1 MDEAVAHT
9 AHQRTAPHQ
18 QQQHVRAVGQLHCEA
33 AHAANAKQSGAFF
46 PPKKSRLA
54 GLRDGRGRVKAT
66 LGWKRRCPQCLFVKS
81 ILTASRTV
89 GGMAPRYKLA
99 GNGFG
104 WQHAAQHASQHI
116 YIHSTSQRSAAQ
128 AAGRLLCA
136 VVCKSDGAISCQQP
150 AASSQREAPT
160 VRRPASARLVDG
172 RRKKN
177 AIHAHARANGDRR
190 RGRARATRAAPA
202 FLLSFRRPRAALS
215 FFYDLT
221 STLVLARQTI
231 SLSPSALGLLF

>member
-1 MDEAVAHT
+1 MNEAVAHT
-9 AHQRTAPHQ
+9 AHQRTAPHQQ

-66 LGWKRRCPQCLFVKS
+66 HGWKRRCPQCLFVKS

-104 WQHAAQHASQHI
+104 WQHAAQHASQHT
-116 YIHSTSQRSAAQ
+116 YIAHHNAAPRKQQDGCFVPWCASPTGQSAA
-128 AAGRLLCA
+128 
-136 VVCKSDGAISCQQP
+136 SSQQP
-150 AASSQREAPT
+150 AAS
-160 VRRPASARLVDG
+160 VRPQQCAGL
-172 RRKKN
+172 
-177 AIHAHARANGDRR
+177 
-190 RGRARATRAAPA
+190 RARGLLTVDAKRMPSMREPMAIAVGGALGRPGPRLPSS
-202 FLLSFRRPRAALS
+202 FLFAGREL
-215 FFYDLT
+215 
-221 STLVLARQTI
+221 
-231 SLSPSALGLLF
+231 LSPSSTT

>member
-1 MDEAVAHT
+1 MNEAVAHT
-9 AHQRTAPHQ
+9 AHQRTAPQQQ

-33 AHAANAKQSGAFF
+33 AHAANAKQFGAFF
-46 PPKKSRLA
+46 PSKKSRLA

-66 LGWKRRCPQCLFVKS
+66 HGWKRRCPQCLFVKS

-89 GGMAPRYKLA
+89 SGMAPRYKLS

-104 WQHAAQHASQHI
+104 WQHAAQHASQHT
-116 YIHSTSQRSAAQ
+116 YIAHHNAAPRKQ
-128 AAGRLLCA
+128 QDGCFVPWCA
-136 VVCKSDGAISCQQP
+136 SPTGQS